1 MFQSILKK
9 NGNTLNGVIDNVIY
23 KIQNVTKIYSTN
35 IINKINVHIG
45 INTIVN
51 GNSMIDA
58 KYAIILV

>member
-1 MFQSILKK
+1 MYQAVIILIS
-9 NGNTLNGVIDNVIY
+9 L
-23 KIQNVTKIYSTN
+23 QNVTKIYSTN